1 MRILFVSAN
10 PDWEPCLDLLDEL
23 RELNQSL
30 KGKKYKLEL
39 LPAAQPDDLRQAIDG
54 SDTEI
59 DILHFSGHATEE
71 DGLLFRHNR
80 GDSEPL
86 TAGDLTTMFGEKSVK
101 LAVLNA
107 CNTESIANEIT
118 GFAKNVI
125 GTTAKLEDISA
136 KKFTKVLYASLGNG
150 KSIDEAFEDVGQ
162 TFDKTGLTN
171 IYERIRSPHWD
182 PEEITFAAGDLETDQ
197 ENVDAWNRY
206 FYEGYLKKQIKS
218 VEETIE
224 RDKKWT
230 WGVLGLAGL
239 LTCVLLYLH
248 PLDFKAF
255 FWFLPDFL
263 TGQGDPR
270 LLGYQEWI
278 GYDDARN
285 IAHSDWVSYGDTST
299 DALRTRAYEAWVN
312 FSGEH
317 MLESLTKFGT
327 TALPALFASLKGF
340 LVIRGKAERRSLTQ
354 LLELVKSSADL
365 PPNIREKLFSIL
377 EQNMFG
383 ALSMINPRSQE
394 EEAK

>member
-136 KKFTKVLYASLGNG
+136 KKFTKVLYAGLGNG

-182 PEEITFAAGDLETDQ
+182 PEEITFAAGELETDQ

-206 FYEGYLKKQIKS
+206 FYEGYLTEQIVS
-218 VEETIE
+218 VEATIN
-224 RDKKWT
+224 RDRKIA
-230 WGVLGLAGL
+230 WGLVGFGVAIAAL
-239 LTCVLLYLH
+239 LTFRYSWDLNSIFSV
-248 PLDFKAF
+248 
-255 FWFLPDFL
+255 LPDL
-263 TGQGDPR
+263 SPDSD
-270 LLGYQEWI
+270 E
-278 GYDDARN
+278 AR
-285 IAHSDWVSYGDTST
+285 TT
-299 DALRTRAYEAWVN
+299 AYEQWVD

-317 MLESLTKFGT
+317 MLESITKYGN
-327 TALPALFASLKGF
+327 ALAALIAGLAGR
-340 LVIRGKAERRSLTQ
+340 LVAHGNSELRSLAK
-354 LLELVKSSADL
+354 LLEMVKSSSEMPQNMRD
-365 PPNIREKLFSIL
+365 KLFSIVG
-377 EQNMFG
+377 QNMFS
-383 ALSMINPRSQE
+383 ALTMTNQQSE
-394 EEAK
+394 VEGTE